1 MDGKKNSAAP
11 KSQEDTRVVRA
22 LHGRPKVNVP
32 HENMATKFLNTAF
45 GVSNGGLAAW
55 VMAGGG
61 AYYFFYL
68 PEQKRQQ
75 EEITKAANA
84 ARLMKES
91 NYVDFVK
98 NHEAKMAG
106 TKDTGAK
113 KGWFGGWFGRGGAP
127 KEETK
132 Q

>member
-1 MDGKKNSAAP
+1 M
-11 KSQEDTRVVRA
+11 RA
-22 LHGRPKVNVP
+22 LHGPKVKVP
-32 HENMATKFLNTAF
+32 HENMASKFLNTAF

-75 EEITKAANA
+75 EEIAKAANA
-84 ARLMKES
+84 ARLMKEPK
-91 NYVDFVK
+91 YVDFVK
-98 NHEAKMAG
+98 DHEAKMAG
-106 TKDTGAK
+106 AKDTGAKK
-113 KGWFGGWFGRGGAP
+113 KGWFGGWFGRGGVS
-127 KEETK
+127 KEATK